1 MRLGVPRSTAI
12 HYLRNHALGE
22 TQTEMARR
30 LGTTQSVIC
39 EAERGSPSKDLALA
53 IWARYAGLLEP
64 AGFSLHDLL
73 TGRKRRWGL
82 R

>member
-30 LGTTQSVIC
+30 FGTTQSVIC
-39 EAERGSPSKDLALA
+39 EAEKGSPSKELALA
-53 IWARYAGLLEP
+53 IWNRHAELLEP
-64 AGFSLHDLL
+64 AGFSLLDLL
-73 TGRKRRWGL
+73 TGQKRRWRL

>member
-1 MRLGVPRSTAI
+1 MPYTTAI

-39 EAERGSPSKDLALA
+39 EAERGSPSKELALA
-53 IWARYAGLLEP
+53 VWKRHAELLDS
-64 AGFSLHDLL
+64 AGFSFLDLL
-73 TGRKRRWGL
+73 TGRKRRW
-82 R
+82 RAR